1 MDINSLE
8 NQLSGSLSHRSIT
21 ILGSTG
27 SVGCNTVELIQNNQK
42 HFSVES
48 LTANQNVDLLAK
60 QARIL
65 KPKTVAL
72 ADQNGYDDLKKSLAG
87 TSIKVTAGK
96 NALIE
101 AAEQPADIV
110 MSSIVGA
117 AGLKPTLAAVKRGAA
132 IGLANKECLVSAGDV
147 FIREVKKSDS
157 ILLPVDSEHF
167 SIMELTKNLKDSDVK
182 EIIITASG
190 GPFLKKSLNR
200 LNKVKPKEAAN
211 HPNWKMGK
219 KISIDSANMMNKFFE
234 IIEACKL
241 FKFNK
246 NKYKILIHPQS
257 YVHSIVRFKNG
268 LIKMILY
275 NTDMKIPISNT
286 IYQKNNSFSNK
297 SKIDS
302 KILNKLSFEKVNLK
316 KFPSIKLIKKC
327 FKMGYS
333 TPIIINAS
341 NEVLVSMFL
350 KQKINFLDIVKTI
363 NKILKDKE
371 FNKYAKKK
379 PKTVKDVKL
388 IDKWA
393 RLKTTNMCVI

>member
-1 MDINSLE
+1 
-8 NQLSGSLSHRSIT
+8 
-21 ILGSTG
+21 
-27 SVGCNTVELIQNNQK
+27 
-42 HFSVES
+42 
-48 LTANQNVDLLAK
+48 
-60 QARIL
+60 
-65 KPKTVAL
+65 
-72 ADQNGYDDLKKSLAG
+72 
-87 TSIKVTAGK
+87 
-96 NALIE
+96 
-101 AAEQPADIV
+101 
-110 MSSIVGA
+110 
-117 AGLKPTLAAVKRGAA
+117 
-132 IGLANKECLVSAGDV
+132 
-147 FIREVKKSDS
+147 
-157 ILLPVDSEHF
+157 
-167 SIMELTKNLKDSDVK
+167 MELTKNLKDSDVK

-341 NEVLVSMFL
+341 NDVLVSMFL

>member
-1 MDINSLE
+1 MKKKIA
-8 NQLSGSLSHRSIT
+8 

-27 SVGCNTVELIQNNQK
+27 SIGKSTLEIIKVNKKNFDVVL
-42 HFSVES
+42 
-48 LTANQNVDLLAK
+48 LTANNNYKQLIKQAK
-60 QARIL
+60 QFKARNVLIKNPNHFL
-65 KPKTVAL
+65 KVKSSLKKTKVFSGEVSINKIYSGKLDYTMSAVVGLAGLQPTIDAIKISKTVA
-72 ADQNGYDDLKKSLAG
+72 
-87 TSIKVTAGK
+87 I
-96 NALIE
+96 
-101 AAEQPADIV
+101 
-110 MSSIVGA
+110 
-117 AGLKPTLAAVKRGAA
+117 
-132 IGLANKECLVSAGDV
+132 ANKETIICGWSIISKLL
-147 FIREVKKSDS
+147 KKYKTQ
-157 ILLPVDSEHF
+157 ILPVDSEHF
-167 SIMELTKNLKDSDVK
+167 SIMELTKNFKDSDVK

-190 GPFLKKSLNR
+190 GPFLKKSVKK
-200 LNKVKPKEAAN
+200 LNKVKPKEATN

-219 KISIDSANMMNKFFE
+219 KISIDSANMMNKLFE

-286 IYQKNNSFSNK
+286 IYQKNNLFFND

-302 KILNKLSFEKVNLK
+302 KILNNLSFEKVNLK

-341 NEVLVSMFL
+341 NEVLVSLFL
-350 KQKINFLDIVKTI
+350 KKKINFLDIVKTI
-363 NKILKDKE
+363 NKVLKDKD

-388 IDKWA
+388 IDEWA